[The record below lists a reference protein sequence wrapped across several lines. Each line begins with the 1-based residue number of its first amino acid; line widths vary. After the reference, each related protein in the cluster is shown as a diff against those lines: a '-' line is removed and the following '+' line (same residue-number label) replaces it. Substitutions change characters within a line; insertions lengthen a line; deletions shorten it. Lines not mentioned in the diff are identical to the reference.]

1 MDIHYFDDIANA
13 NLKKPKYWG
22 LFSLEGG
29 RKENMNN
36 IINKIKQM
44 IEYLQDA
51 DFKSDP
57 DAYGDFIKQ
66 YNLVKSKRDQLQDY
80 ADSLWR
86 ICTPYLQQLKDR
98 KRFIFRAVISETHW
112 ESLQIPP

>member
-1 MDIHYFDDIANA
+1 
-13 NLKKPKYWG
+13 
-22 LFSLEGG
+22 
-29 RKENMNN
+29 MNN

-80 ADSLWR
+80 ADSLSQ
-86 ICTPYLQQLKDR
+86 LQKWP
-98 KRFIFRAVISETHW
+98 E
-112 ESLQIPP
+112 